1 MGTLFAS
8 FPLNLGSGV
17 KTSSGGADI
26 YLAHLDANGVATQT
40 LTFGDGGSNDQ
51 LPAGVAVASQGNLG
65 VIGVYTAEIDFTPGG
80 GDSGIDQLTT
90 GTPGTAFYAMLSGTG
105 AAIKGHNVDVGGG
118 AIAAIGSHPTQ
129 DAFVICGQADKAVYQ
144 NSGNTDDAVIPPG
157 LTGKKKDALGLLTT
171 PSSWV
176 TGNGMDI
183 VVAKIAANGTVSWA
197 KQIGGAG
204 NQLCESVTM
213 DSNGDVIL
221 AGKYEGTLN
230 FGGGN
235 LTAVPTGAMFIYVA
249 KLHGS
254 SGTGYA
260 AGDLMVAKGWG
271 TAGRSDA
278 NAVAVDGSNNI
289 LLAGSISGAVDF
301 GNDANSV
308 DVSIP
313 YLGLTDA
320 YVAKF
325 SSALVPVWAKAYGDA
340 SHDQSANGVAADSNG
355 NVIFGGTYSGSL
367 GALGL
372 SSASATSPDGFAAE
386 LSSNGTVL
394 DCAQTYGDAAGT
406 QGVLTLAVARTSSN
420 KLFLAGSFS
429 SSIQFSPLATMT
441 TTGAGTAYGYIAG
454 LTTP

>member
-1 MGTLFAS
+1 
-8 FPLNLGSGV
+8 
-17 KTSSGGADI
+17 
-26 YLAHLDANGVATQT
+26 
-40 LTFGDGGSNDQ
+40 
-51 LPAGVAVASQGNLG
+51 
-65 VIGVYTAEIDFTPGG
+65 
-80 GDSGIDQLTT
+80 
-90 GTPGTAFYAMLSGTG
+90 
-105 AAIKGHNVDVGGG
+105 
-118 AIAAIGSHPTQ
+118 
-129 DAFVICGQADKAVYQ
+129 
-144 NSGNTDDAVIPPG
+144 
-157 LTGKKKDALGLLTT
+157 
-171 PSSWV
+171 
-176 TGNGMDI
+176 MDI
-183 VVAKIAANGTVSWA
+183 VVAKINGDGTVAWG

-204 NQLCESVTM
+204 NQLCESATI
-213 DSNGDVIL
+213 DGNGDVII
-221 AGKYEGTLN
+221 AGKYDGTLN
-230 FGGGN
+230 FG
-235 LTAVPTGAMFIYVA
+235 AGALPAPPAGAGFIYVA

-254 SGTGYA
+254 AGTGYA

-278 NAVAVDGSNNI
+278 NAVTVDGNNNI

-301 GNDANSV
+301 GNDSNSV

-325 SSALVPVWAKAYGDA
+325 TTALVPVWAKAYGDA
-340 SHDQSANGVAADSNG
+340 AHDQSANGVAADSNG

-386 LSSNGTVL
+386 LSSDGKTL

-406 QGVLTLAVARTSSN
+406 QGVLTLAVSRTTN
-420 KLFLAGSFS
+420 KAFLAGSFS

-441 TTGAGTAYGYIAG
+441 TPGAGTAYGYIAG